1 MYNSNIIFVA
11 GTICSGKSW
20 FASKL
25 ADDLNYDFV
34 EVSRIVGGILSS
46 NMRNDLQGHP
56 ELHYQIIE
64 DLKDIRKSTKKDGLV
79 ISGPRQVELLQ
90 AFPEAETIW
99 MDTPIEVCLHRFYER
114 DADKD
119 GKPTL
124 ESFNHFMDKDEELG
138 LKEVEKY
145 ITLNNFKKNKI

>member
-1 MYNSNIIFVA
+1 MYSSNIIFVA

-25 ADDLNYDFV
+25 ADDLDYDFV

-46 NMRNDLQGHP
+46 NMRNDLQNHP
-56 ELHYQIIE
+56 ELDVQIVAA
-64 DLKDIRKSTKKDGLV
+64 LKDIRKSTRKDGLV
-79 ISGPRQVELLQ
+79 ISGPRQVELLR

-114 DADKD
+114 DAEKD
-119 GKPTL
+119 GTPTL
-124 ESFNHFMDKDEELG
+124 ESFNDFMDKDEELG

>member
-99 MDTPIEVCLHRFYER
+99 MDTPIEVFLHRVYER

-124 ESFNHFMDKDEELG
+124 EAFNHLVDKDEELG